1 MGEASTLSKSQRR
14 ALDRLS
20 HLPVMASFYLAGGT
34 ALGIHL
40 AHRRS
45 ADLDLFS
52 RTPSADF
59 GHVKSAVQAAFDHVE
74 VLTETD
80 AALHLLCD
88 GLPVAFVRYP
98 YPLLE
103 APTETFG
110 VALAGL
116 RDLSVMK
123 LSAISRRGLR
133 RDFWD
138 LFEIVNAGIGLRK
151 CARAYVKR
159 FGVHEADL
167 YHVLRALTHFD
178 DAEKDPVFPPGLD
191 DNRWNAIKVFF
202 RTESPKLIGTRAH
215 RRR

>member
-1 MGEASTLSKSQRR
+1 MGEAPTLSKNQRR

-20 HLPVMASFYLAGGT
+20 QLPVMASFYLAGGT

-45 ADLDLFS
+45 ADLDFFS
-52 RTPSADF
+52 RTPTADF
-59 GHVKSAVQAAFDHVE
+59 GQVKVAVQKGFDHVE
-74 VLTETD
+74 VLAETD

-88 GLPVAFVRYP
+88 GLPVDFVRYP

-103 APTETFG
+103 PPLDTFG

-116 RDLSVMK
+116 RDLAVMK

-138 LFEIVNAGIGLRK
+138 LFEIVNAGIGLRE
-151 CARAYVKR
+151 CARAYLER
-159 FGVHEADL
+159 FGVQEADL
-167 YHVLRALTHFD
+167 YHVLRALTYFE

-191 DNRWNAIKVFF
+191 DDRWNQIKEFF
-202 RTESPKLIGTRAH
+202 CKESPKLIGNVL
-215 RRR
+215 